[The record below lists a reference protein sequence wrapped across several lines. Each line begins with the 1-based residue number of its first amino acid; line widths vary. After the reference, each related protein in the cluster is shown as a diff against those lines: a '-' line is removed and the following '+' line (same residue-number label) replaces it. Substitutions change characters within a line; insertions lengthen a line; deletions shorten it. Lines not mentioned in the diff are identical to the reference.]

1 MAVKAVGQ
9 VSTNGEISEAGMIS
23 QYKEMIRDLDR
34 KITEGEETVGRLSE
48 EKNQLQAIVELLNK
62 ENALLKAMSQV

>member
-9 VSTNGEISEAGMIS
+9 VATNGEISEAAMIA
-23 QYKEMIRDLDR
+23 QYKDMIREQD
-34 KITEGEETVGRLSE
+34 KTIKGAQETIAKLTE
-48 EKNQLQAIVELLNK
+48 EKNQLQASLERITN